1 MNNYG
6 FATWSDIVA
15 AITLRVEQNK
25 ARLLSKLT
33 DEQREILNRI
43 AQDDEQRLSSAE
55 QWVAYHAT

>member
-25 ARLLSKLT
+25 ARLLKKLT

-43 AQDDEQRLSSAE
+43 AQDDEQRLVAAQ
-55 QWVAYHAT
+55 QWVAYHGT

>member
-33 DEQREILNRI
+33 DEQREILGRI
-43 AQDDEQRLSSAE
+43 AQDDEQRLVAAY
-55 QWVAYHAT
+55 QWVAYHGS